1 MDLWLLL
8 LNLLSKSF
16 VVNIQMKPIR
26 QNFYIVP
33 LITLI
38 FTERNLKFS
47 SYFCFY
53 QPLLRQLQESNCYF
67 FVYRDPSEMVRP
79 RIAMSACVEA
89 FAAPEIIDDFYSTA
103 IQAKSVAQK
112 WVYVRQHEV

>member
-1 MDLWLLL
+1 
-8 LNLLSKSF
+8 
-16 VVNIQMKPIR
+16 MKPIR
-26 QNFYIVP
+26 QNFCIVP

-38 FTERNLKFS
+38 FRERNLKVS

-79 RIAMSACVEA
+79 RIAMLACVET

-112 WVYVRQHEV
+112 

>member
-1 MDLWLLL
+1 MF
-8 LNLLSKSF
+8 LSAT
-16 VVNIQMKPIR
+16 
-26 QNFYIVP
+26 
-33 LITLI
+33 ITI
-38 FTERNLKFS
+38 IARV
-47 SYFCFY
+47 
-53 QPLLRQLQESNCYF
+53 NCYF

-112 WVYVRQHEV
+112 WVYDRQHEV

>member
-1 MDLWLLL
+1 
-8 LNLLSKSF
+8 
-16 VVNIQMKPIR
+16 MKPIR
-26 QNFYIVP
+26 QNFCIVP
-33 LITLI
+33 LINCTIVPL
-38 FTERNLKFS
+38 RFS

-112 WVYVRQHEV
+112 